1 MSPPIAQLGHPA
13 LAAPIQNLE
22 LGMGIP
28 ASEGTGT
35 KKVNDLTN
43 SGVYFSTVFFLKQD
57 HRAVARMGQL
67 PAPWSR
73 AGFLRAREDYSTFL
87 PGQPGMGGRW
97 CSNFQST
104 LL

>member
-28 ASEGTGT
+28 ASEGAGT

-43 SGVYFSTVFFLKQD
+43 SGVYFSLLFFFPQT
-57 HRAVARMGQL
+57 ARSSVWST
-67 PAPWSR
+67 APWTR
-73 AGFLRAREDYSTFL
+73 RGFPLPKATPVAFL
-87 PGQPGMGGRW
+87 NLGEKI
-97 CSNFQST
+97 SI
-104 LL
+104 

>member
-28 ASEGTGT
+28 ASEGAGT

-43 SGVYFSTVFFLKQD
+43 SGVYFSLFFFNLKQH
-57 HRAVARMGQL
+57 HRAVRMGQL
-67 PAPWSR
+67 PAPCSC
-73 AGFLRAREDYSTFL
+73 AGFLRASDE
-87 PGQPGMGGRW
+87 
-97 CSNFQST
+97 
-104 LL
+104 